1 MPNETKNDFC
11 CLIVSGFGAGSQ
23 AGVILRD
30 HMCDSGIDTFLTT
43 PSGSEELRLDKDHWV
58 HGVRMEYLALRK
70 QYQRVALVGLSLG
83 GVLLLHMQDLKPAA
97 SIFVNTPCVSERQ
110 THLWNRIFQSDLQP
124 RINGVRAVP
133 ARHQLRQLIR
143 RTKKQGA
150 SCVQCPVLVLQTRDD
165 AVCDPSNAEHLLNRC
180 MCRTK
185 VFATIRKA
193 DMMYCAAELCSPYAA
208 IFFSSARV
216 FAVWKSIQS
225 NKKNNCWK
233 KNHSE
238 STEWFFFYRSGCVIC
253 VLMRINSSIA
263 RVMCFFL
270 RQ

>member
-97 SIFVNTPCVSERQ
+97 SILSTHRVSLNDRYICGIGFS
-110 THLWNRIFQSDLQP
+110 NRIYSRESMACALWP
-124 RINGVRAVP
+124 
-133 ARHQLRQLIR
+133 
-143 RTKKQGA
+143 
-150 SCVQCPVLVLQTRDD
+150 LV
-165 AVCDPSNAEHLLNRC
+165 
-180 MCRTK
+180 
-185 VFATIRKA
+185 I
-193 DMMYCAAELCSPYAA
+193 
-208 IFFSSARV
+208 SSG
-216 FAVWKSIQS
+216 S
-225 NKKNNCWK
+225 
-233 KNHSE
+233 
-238 STEWFFFYRSGCVIC
+238 
-253 VLMRINSSIA
+253 
-263 RVMCFFL
+263 
-270 RQ
+270 

>member
-110 THLWNRIFQSDLQP
+110 TQW
-124 RINGVRAVP
+124 RARC
-133 ARHQLRQLIR
+133 AR
-143 RTKKQGA
+143 
-150 SCVQCPVLVLQTRDD
+150 S
-165 AVCDPSNAEHLLNRC
+165 
-180 MCRTK
+180 
-185 VFATIRKA
+185 
-193 DMMYCAAELCSPYAA
+193 
-208 IFFSSARV
+208 SSAQ
-216 FAVWKSIQS
+216 AVDSAD
-225 NKKNNCWK
+225 KKARCK
-233 KNHSE
+233 LCAV
-238 STEWFFFYRSGCVIC
+238 SGTGAAD
-253 VLMRINSSIA
+253 A
-263 RVMCFFL
+263 R
-270 RQ
+270 

>member
-11 CLIVSGFGAGSQ
+11 CIIVSGFGAGSQ

-110 THLWNRIFQSDLQP
+110 THLWNRIFQ
-124 RINGVRAVP
+124 
-133 ARHQLRQLIR
+133 
-143 RTKKQGA
+143 
-150 SCVQCPVLVLQTRDD
+150 
-165 AVCDPSNAEHLLNRC
+165 
-180 MCRTK
+180 
-185 VFATIRKA
+185 
-193 DMMYCAAELCSPYAA
+193 
-208 IFFSSARV
+208 
-216 FAVWKSIQS
+216 
-225 NKKNNCWK
+225 
-233 KNHSE
+233 
-238 STEWFFFYRSGCVIC
+238 
-253 VLMRINSSIA
+253 
-263 RVMCFFL
+263 
-270 RQ
+270 

>member
-83 GVLLLHMQDLKPAA
+83 GVLLLYMQDLKPAA
-97 SIFVNTPCVSERQ
+97 SIFVNTPCAAVRQ

-124 RINGVRAVP
+124 RFHGVRAVP
-133 ARHQLRQLIR
+133 ARHQLNQLIR

-150 SCVQCPVLVLQTRDD
+150 GCVQCPVLVLQTRDD
-165 AVCDPSNAEHLLNRC
+165 AVCDLSNAEHLFKQMHVPDKGLRYYPEGGHD
-180 MCRTK
+180 
-185 VFATIRKA
+185 V
-193 DMMYCAAELCSPYAA
+193 LCSRTVLAVCSD
-208 IFFSSARV
+208 IFQFCS
-216 FAVWKSIQS
+216 
-225 NKKNNCWK
+225 
-233 KNHSE
+233 
-238 STEWFFFYRSGCVIC
+238 
-253 VLMRINSSIA
+253 RIRGLEVDPIKQEEQLLEEEP
-263 RVMCFFL
+263 F
-270 RQ
+270 